1 MAYLTESELAALQ
14 TSGLDRKTP
23 YVMTGISQSQL
34 SIARHYGGIMYEGV
48 RYIYYSLND
57 ELIRKDVVQ
66 WVEKRRRAEKKAPLE
81 ATRKETEELF

>member
-66 WVEKRRRAEKKAPLE
+66 WVEKRRRAETKATKE
-81 ATRKETEELF
+81 GNRQETEELF